1 MVTGI
6 RNCWLLGARLV
17 AGWRGGVSQPPPKPD
32 QAGAS
37 GLCFGQVVGQLLE
50 RQECGAADISF
61 LAPPALRAALR
72 SLFSLAAGSS
82 ELIMMRECK
91 CQRDPSFNL
100 SC

>member
-17 AGWRGGVSQPPPKPD
+17 AGWQGGLSQPPPKPG

-50 RQECGAADISF
+50 RQECRAADISF
-61 LAPPALRAALR
+61 LAPPALR

>member
-1 MVTGI
+1 MLGW
-6 RNCWLLGARLV
+6 WLGLG
-17 AGWRGGVSQPPPKPD
+17 GGVSQPPPKLR
-32 QAGAS
+32 QVEAS
-37 GLCFGQVVGQLLE
+37 GLFFGQVVGQLLE

-61 LAPPALRAALR
+61 LAPPALR
-72 SLFSLAAGSS
+72 SLFSLTAGSS